1 MKYINTYEETK
12 ILNYILSVNENN
24 QINEGLVDR
33 IKEVAEKGLLKVN
46 TIKDLLA
53 KGVLTASII
62 TTLLSS
68 SPAFAKEYNK
78 LDSSDK
84 NKTEKFVKVDNVDHS
99 DTTAHFGGPGGP
111 TPPNSLKVDFSSNF
125 KSGEYKLSGEDLQ
138 QVNTKLQKIANFI
151 KSSKTKTFK
160 LIIHSSE
167 SQVPSQYAD
176 KELATLRAEEALRV
190 ISNYNMG
197 GSFKKQ
203 LDPVRGKTPWD
214 SIQAKKIGMKKAVNL
229 PKYTKE
235 QFVNIEVIAMA
246 FDTPCNWH
254 ATSPGGTTL
263 TSATD
268 YSITTDFDVTDHI
281 GAGEIVLS
289 PGGIPDRV
297 QVLIDGQVVGDSG
310 YFVDNMTSADSISAK
325 NFNYIPRYVAEL
337 TKVAHEKGM
346 SAVKDSSAKKL
357 ITKTFTS
364 FEELVDFMLTPE
376 AKAKGYDPFKIGQ
389 DTGEYMKVLRNMWG
403 KPGYKGYRT
412 FTFYDTDPY
421 TTKTPVKVKFKL
433 NGNNRVVQ
441 IKIFSPIG
449 KTDYTCDGVCAP

>member
-12 ILNYILSVNENN
+12 VLNYILSVNENN

-53 KGVLTASII
+53 KGVLTAGVI

-84 NKTEKFVKVDNVDHS
+84 NKTEKFVKVDKTDS
-99 DTTAHFGGPGGP
+99 GDTTTNFGGPGGP
-111 TPPNSLKVDFSSNF
+111 TPPDTLTVDFSSNF
-125 KSGEYKLSGEDLQ
+125 RSGEYKLSSSDLQ
-138 QVNTKLQKIANFI
+138 KMSNKLEQI
-151 KSSKTKTFK
+151 KKFVSNSKAKTFK
-160 LIIHSSE
+160 LVINSSE
-167 SQVPSQYAD
+167 SQVPSNYED
-176 KELATLRAEEALRV
+176 LELATLRGEEALKV
-190 ISNYNMG
+190 ISDYNTG
-197 GSFKKQ
+197 GIFKHSLNPQ
-203 LDPVRGKTPWD
+203 RGETPWD

-235 QFVNIEVIAMA
+235 QSVSIEIVAMD
-246 FDTPCNWH
+246 FDTPCNWT
-254 ATSPGGTTL
+254 AKSPGGTTL
-263 TSATD
+263 TSTTD
-268 YSITTDFDVTDHI
+268 YSITTSFNVTDQV
-281 GAGEIVLS
+281 GGGEIILS

-310 YFVDNMTSADSISAK
+310 YFVDNITSQDTNRV
-325 NFNYIPRYVAEL
+325 NFNYIPRYVVEL
-337 TKVAHEKGM
+337 TKVSVEKGM
-346 SAVKDSSAKKL
+346 SAAKSSSVKNL

-376 AKAKGYDPFKIGQ
+376 AKKNDYDAFKSGL
-389 DTGEYMKVLRNMWG
+389 DTGNYMKILKDMWG
-403 KPGYKGYRT
+403 KPGFRGYRT
-412 FTFYDTDPY
+412 FTFYDTDPLK
-421 TTKTPVKVKFKL
+421 TGTPVKVKFKL
-433 NGNNRVVQ
+433 NGHNKVVQ

-449 KTDYTCDGVCAP
+449 KTDYSCYGVCK

>member
-53 KGVLTASII
+53 KGVLTAGVI

-84 NKTEKFVKVDNVDHS
+84 NKTEKFVKVDKTDSS
-99 DTTAHFGGPGGP
+99 DTTTNFGGPSGP
-111 TPPNSLKVDFSSNF
+111 TPGILKIDFSSNF
-125 KSGEYKLSGEDLQ
+125 RSGEYKLSGSDLQ
-138 QVNTKLQKIANFI
+138 QMNSKLQQI
-151 KSSKTKTFK
+151 KDFVTNSKTKTFK

-167 SQVPSQYAD
+167 SRVRSDYPEG
-176 KELATLRAEEALRV
+176 ELAKLRGEEALRV
-190 ISNYNMG
+190 IVDYKTG
-197 GSFKKQ
+197 GVFKPTF
-203 LDPVRGKTPWD
+203 DPKVGDTPFD
-214 SIQAKKIGMKKAVNL
+214 DAEANRIGMKKAVNL

-235 QFVNIEVIAMA
+235 QYVNVEIIAMD
-246 FDTPCNWH
+246 FDTPCNWT
-254 ATSPGGTTL
+254 ALSPGGQTL
-263 TSATD
+263 TAATD
-268 YSITTDFDVTDHI
+268 YSITTDFDVTDQV
-281 GAGEIVLS
+281 GGGEIILS

-310 YFVDNMTSADSISAK
+310 YFVDNMTSQDTNRV
-325 NFNYIPRYVAEL
+325 NFNYIPRYVVEL
-337 TKVAHEKGM
+337 TKVSAEKGI
-346 SAVKDSSAKKL
+346 SAAKSSSVKNL
-357 ITKTFTS
+357 ITKKFNT

-376 AKAKGYDPFKIGQ
+376 AKKNGYDAFKAGQ
-389 DTGEYMKVLRNMWG
+389 DTGDYMKILKNMWG
-403 KPGYKGYRT
+403 KPGFRGYRT

-421 TTKTPVKVKFKL
+421 TTGTPVKVKFKL

-449 KTDYTCDGVCAP
+449 KTDYSCVSNCQ

>member
-53 KGVLTASII
+53 KGVLTAGII

-84 NKTEKFVKVDNVDHS
+84 NKTEKFVKVDKVDHS
-99 DTTAHFGGPGGP
+99 DTTTHLGGPGGP
-111 TPPNSLKVDFSSNF
+111 PNSLKIDFTSNF
-125 KSGEYKLSGEDLQ
+125 KSGEYKLSSSDLQ
-138 QVNTKLQKIANFI
+138 KMTDKLEQI
-151 KSSKTKTFK
+151 KKFVSSSKSKTFK
-160 LIIHSSE
+160 LIINSSE
-167 SQVPSQYAD
+167 SRVPSQYKD
-176 KELATLRAEEALRV
+176 LELATLRAEEALKV
-190 ISNYNMG
+190 ISDYNTG
-197 GSFKKQ
+197 GIFKHSIY
-203 LDPVRGKTPWD
+203 PVRGETAWD
-214 SIQAKKIGMKKAVNL
+214 PIEAKKIGMKKAVNL

-235 QFVNIEVIAMA
+235 QSVSIEIWAID
-246 FDTPCNWH
+246 FDTPCNWT
-254 ATSPGGTTL
+254 ATAPGGKTL

-268 YSITTDFDVTDHI
+268 YSITTDFDVTDQV
-281 GAGEIVLS
+281 GGGEIILS

-310 YFVDNMTSADSISAK
+310 YFVDNMTSQDSNKS

-337 TKVAHEKGM
+337 TKVAHEKGI
-346 SAVKDSSAKKL
+346 SAVRDSAAKKL

-376 AKAKGYDPFKIGQ
+376 AKAKGYDAFKSGQ
-389 DTGEYMKVLRNMWG
+389 DTGDYMETLRDMWG
-403 KPGYKGYRT
+403 KPGFRGYRT

-433 NGNNRVVQ
+433 NGHNRVVQ
-441 IKIFSPIG
+441 IKIFSPLG
-449 KTDYTCDGVCAP
+449 KTDYSCVGDCTHP